1 VSLRRRATIL
11 MYHAVGT
18 LGDDPN
24 LLATSPERFEA
35 HMRYLKRRNL
45 RGVSVR
51 ELLRAVNS
59 GTPKGLVGLTFDDGY
74 EDFLSTAVPV
84 LERFGFSATVFV
96 VAGMLGQE
104 NDWVHAYSPRPR
116 LKLLGAKDLR
126 ETTARGMEVGSHGMT
141 HANLLGTEPELLE
154 EEVSG
159 SRRLLGEAL
168 GEEVAGFCYPYG
180 SYNAATVQA
189 VRQAGYLYA
198 CALTERVERS
208 VYDLPRIPVTERDNI
223 LRFEA
228 KLDFFPQFRAAKRA
242 KKTLQRLAGLVPS

>member
-1 VSLRRRATIL
+1 
-11 MYHAVGT
+11 MYHSVGT

-35 HMRYLKRRNL
+35 HLRYLKRRNL
-45 RGVSVR
+45 RGVSMR
-51 ELLRAVNS
+51 ELLQAVNS

-84 LERFGFSATVFV
+84 LERFDFSATVFV

-159 SRRLLGEAL
+159 SRRLLGETL

-189 VRQAGYLYA
+189 VRQAGYLYG
-198 CALTERVERS
+198 CGWKTLVERDF
-208 VYDLPRIPVTERDNI
+208 YDLTRIPIAERDGFA
-223 LRFEA
+223 RF
-228 KLDFFPQFRAAKRA
+228 AAKIRIYA
-242 KKTLQRLAGLVPS
+242 QYAAITRRLR

>member
-1 VSLRRRATIL
+1 
-11 MYHAVGT
+11 MYHSVGT

-35 HMRYLKRRNL
+35 HLRYLKRRNL
-45 RGVSVR
+45 RGVSMR
-51 ELLRAVNS
+51 ELLQAVNS
-59 GTPKGLVGLTFDDGY
+59 GTSKGLVGLTFDDGY

-159 SRRLLGEAL
+159 SRRLLGETL

-189 VRQAGYLYA
+189 VRQAGYLYG
-198 CALTERVERS
+198 CGWKTLVERDF
-208 VYDLPRIPVTERDNI
+208 YDLTRIPIAERDGFA
-223 LRFEA
+223 RF
-228 KLDFFPQFRAAKRA
+228 AAKIRIYA
-242 KKTLQRLAGLVPS
+242 QYAMITRRLR